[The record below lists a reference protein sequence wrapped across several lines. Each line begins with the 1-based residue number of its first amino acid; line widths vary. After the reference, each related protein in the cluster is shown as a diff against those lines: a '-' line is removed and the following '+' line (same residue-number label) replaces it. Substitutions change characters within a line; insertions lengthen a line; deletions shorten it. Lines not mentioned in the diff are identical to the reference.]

1 MNGVVL
7 LGQGLRERIG
17 ADLES
22 FGYTIKAVET
32 VASTDDI
39 AEAILDVK
47 QMAYGG
53 IGAIAIGPLATL
65 LLEAAT
71 VLPQLDAIVLIG
83 GKLPAARP
91 HYARMRAQVQIHT
104 VEGSFTAEDIDR
116 LREESSRGQV
126 QVFDWTYETANERFF
141 VAPAN
146 EQEASDAET
155 AWDRVRD
162 FLTNALPEVQGA

>member
-1 MNGVVL
+1 MNGIVL
-7 LGQGLRERIG
+7 LGEGLRERFG

-22 FGYTIKAVET
+22 LGYAVHA
-32 VASTDDI
+32 VDHAASVDDI

-47 QMAYGG
+47 QMSAGG
-53 IGAIAIGPLATL
+53 VGAIGVGPLATL

-71 VLPQLDAIVLIG
+71 VLPQLDGIVLFG

-104 VEGSFTAEDIDR
+104 VEGAFTTDDIDR

-126 QVFDWTYETANERFF
+126 LIFDWVYETTNERFA
-141 VAPAN
+141 VAPKN
-146 EQEASDAET
+146 EQEASDAEI

-162 FLTNALPEVQGA
+162 FFTTALPMVEAV

>member
-1 MNGVVL
+1 MNGIVL
-7 LGQGLRERIG
+7 LGQGLNERIG

-22 FGYTIKAVET
+22 FGYTIKAVDH

-47 QMAYGG
+47 QMASGG
-53 IGAIAIGPLATL
+53 IGAIGVGPLATL

-71 VLPQLDAIVLIG
+71 VLPQLDGIVLFG
-83 GKLPAARP
+83 GKLPATRP

-104 VEGSFTAEDIDR
+104 VEGSFSAEDIER

-126 QVFDWTYETANERFF
+126 LVFDWTYETANERFA

-162 FLTNALPEVQGA
+162 FFTTSLPVVEGA